1 MSMPATAMAMMVLF
15 AGRDLDGWVTI
26 SGRWALSDGAMV
38 CRAAPASI
46 RSTWE
51 SDHFT
56 LSFKYRHGE
65 RGLNRVFVHSK
76 MTTGGPGLMLSPTG
90 GIAATGFPTRTR
102 ERPTRRSATTSSG
115 NASGPAGPARGIA
128 TPVGEW
134 ISVEMEVRPGQL
146 QAEASRA
153 DGTVINH
160 IQQAIDKRGRGFV
173 RFEATEPGLEIRDV
187 VVREPGFTLMFDGE
201 TLDGWEIM
209 YPKDPDDPG
218 WVIERG
224 IVKCRG
230 RRSSWLRTLRTYDNF
245 VLRLEYQLPPRGNSG
260 IFLRAPIVGRVS
272 RIGLEIQ
279 LLDDVPHRGRIKPA
293 QHTGSIYD
301 GIAPEIQV
309 PAPVNQWNG
318 IEVLLDGRHIRT
330 TLNGIELYDADLRDA
345 AKDTSSHRR
354 PLATRQTV
362 GFIGLQDH
370 STVVKFR
377 NVRIRELP

>member
-1 MSMPATAMAMMVLF
+1 MSMSATAMAMMVLF

-26 SGRWALSDGAMV
+26 SGRWALRDGAVV

-56 LSFKYRHGE
+56 LSFKYRHAG

-76 MTTGGPGLMLSPTG
+76 MTTGGPGLTLSPTG
-90 GIAATGFPTRTR
+90 GIAAAGFQARTHG
-102 ERPTRRSATTSSG
+102 RPTRRSAATNSEDSPH
-115 NASGPAGPARGIA
+115 PAGPVRGIA
-128 TPVGEW
+128 IPADEW
-134 ISVEMEVRPGQL
+134 ISVEIEVTPGQL
-146 QAEASRA
+146 KAEASRA
-153 DGTVINH
+153 DGTVINR
-160 IQQAIDKRGRGFV
+160 IQQVIDKRGRGFV
-173 RFEATEPGLEIRDV
+173 RFEAAEPGLEIRDV
-187 VVREPGFTLMFDGE
+187 VVREPGFELMFDGK

-218 WVIERG
+218 WVIEG
-224 IVKCRG
+224 GVVKCRG

-245 VLRLEYQLPPRGNSG
+245 VLRLEYRLPPRGNSG

-279 LLDDVPHRGRIKPA
+279 LLDDVPYRGRLKPA

-309 PAPVNQWNG
+309 PAPVNRWNA
-318 IEVLLDGRHIRT
+318 IEVVLDGKHIRT
-330 TLNGIELYDADLRDA
+330 TLNGIQLYDADLRDA
-345 AKDTSSHRR
+345 AKDTNSHRR